1 MTASAVTSGPFTRSD
16 GIRAVMASEDEKLAT
31 FKAIAG
37 TDDDGFATSF
47 LEAHDWNVETAVN
60 SFIGGGGGG
69 GGSGGGGG
77 GGMSDADM
85 AAAMAAEAPDPQE
98 RAPLPQFVEQLMD
111 PGAHHLPA
119 VSHEQQSSSVSAALE
134 AFQNSKAEGQS
145 GSGDGDNGDGF
156 GQRKRPRNLAE
167 IYRQPTELCFKG
179 SFEQL
184 RAEGKQS
191 SKWLLVNIQSPTE
204 FASQQLN
211 ADVWTDETLRA
222 VLAASFLFWQQYYDS
237 ELGATYCRHY
247 QVPPLPVAT
256 TSRYGYYQ

>member
-1 MTASAVTSGPFTRSD
+1 
-16 GIRAVMASEDEKLAT
+16 MATEDEKLAT

-77 GGMSDADM
+77 GGISDADM

-111 PGAHHLPA
+111 PAAHHLPT

-179 SFEQL
+179 SFDQVRVRVRVRVREPSPL
-184 RAEGKQS
+184 ALALALTLALALIRTRTRTRTSCVRRGSRVASGCWSTS
-191 SKWLLVNIQSPTE
+191 SRRRS
-204 FASQQLN
+204 S
-211 ADVWTDETLRA
+211 RR
-222 VLAASFLFWQQYYDS
+222 SR
-237 ELGATYCRHY
+237 LG
-247 QVPPLPVAT
+247 VGV
-256 TSRYGYYQ
+256 GIGVGVG